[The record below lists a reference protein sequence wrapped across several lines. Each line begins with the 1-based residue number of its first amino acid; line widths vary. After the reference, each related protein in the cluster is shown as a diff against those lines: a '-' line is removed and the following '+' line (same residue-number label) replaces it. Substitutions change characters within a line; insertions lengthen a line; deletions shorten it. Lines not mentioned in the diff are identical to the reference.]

1 MPIVAFPPI
10 ESADEHGLLALGG
23 DLAPESLLLA
33 YKSAIFPWPINESYP
48 LAWFSPDPRG
58 IIEVKDLHLPRS
70 LLKSL
75 KRHQYRVSFNRAFEV
90 VILNCQRVARK
101 NQDSTWI
108 TDELLEAYIEFHR
121 QGFAYSCEVW
131 DQDDELAGGLYGVT
145 INEFNS
151 GESMFHRSANA
162 SKLALL
168 ATLKNLER
176 NGIGWLDTQM
186 ITPVVSHLGGREI
199 SRQEFKARLQFKENF
214 TTRFPSTTCEWED
227 FL

>member
-10 ESADEHGLLALGG
+10 ETADEHGLLALGG
-23 DLAPESLLLA
+23 DLSPESLLLA

-58 IIEVKDLHLPRS
+58 ILEVNNLHIPRS
-70 LLKSL
+70 LIKSL
-75 KRHQYRVSFNRAFEV
+75 KKQQYRVSFNQAFEV

-108 TDELLEAYIEFHR
+108 TDELLEAYIDFHR

-131 DQDDELAGGLYGVT
+131 DREGELAGGLYGVS
-145 INEFNS
+145 IHQFNS
-151 GESMFHRSANA
+151 GESMFHKSDDA

-168 ATLKNLER
+168 ATMKNLKG

-186 ITPVVSHLGGREI
+186 TTPVVASMGGHEI
-199 SRQEFKARLQFKENF
+199 SREEFSARLQFTESF
-214 TTRFPSTTCEWED
+214 ATRFPSSTCEWED

>member
-1 MPIVAFPPI
+1 MPIIAFPPI
-10 ESADEHGLLALGG
+10 ETADEHGLLALGG
-23 DLAPESLLLA
+23 DLSSESLLLA

-58 IIEVKDLHLPRS
+58 IIEVGKLHIPRS
-70 LLKSL
+70 LVKSL
-75 KRHQYRVSFNRAFEV
+75 KKQHYRVSFNKAFEV

-121 QGFAYSCEVW
+121 LGFAYSCEVW
-131 DQDDELAGGLYGVT
+131 DQNDELAGGLYGVT
-145 INEFNS
+145 INQFNS
-151 GESMFHRSANA
+151 GESMFHRTDDA
-162 SKLALL
+162 SKLALV
-168 ATLKNLER
+168 ATLRNLAS

-186 ITPVVSHLGGREI
+186 TTPVVAALGGEEI
-199 SRQEFKARLQFKENF
+199 SRAEFKARLQFEANF
-214 TTRFPSTTCEWED
+214 ATRFPSTTCEWED